1 MKSSKISKTL
11 ICSLLAFSATAFSIH
26 PVLAASPQ
34 GGKIAT
40 TIQAAQG
47 QTDIAALFKKTN
59 FQMDSAAEY
68 GTVMQAIAANESAA
82 VTYVQDS
89 RLSATE
95 VQTTHPIWS
104 GVQNGDRLGV
114 SWSGGD
120 FQHQRI
126 FVYEGNGNAGKWKKA
141 EAADIPLKQGGA
153 PSILNQT
160 PLMPLMPQQQVRETS
175 ASAKSV
181 ADVISVSLYRR
192 VTGNID
198 IYTVKVGSRI
208 QGIYGVGMT
217 APGWIQADGVGTDIV
232 VFQVRASGTPGL
244 FYSGVASATVI
255 RE

>member
-1 MKSSKISKTL
+1 
-11 ICSLLAFSATAFSIH
+11 
-26 PVLAASPQ
+26 
-34 GGKIAT
+34 
-40 TIQAAQG
+40 
-47 QTDIAALFKKTN
+47 
-59 FQMDSAAEY
+59 MDSAAEY
-68 GTVMQAIAANESAA
+68 GKVMQAIAANESAA

-141 EAADIPLKQGGA
+141 EAADIPLKQSGA

-181 ADVISVSLYRR
+181 ADVVSVSLYRR

>member
-1 MKSSKISKTL
+1 
-11 ICSLLAFSATAFSIH
+11 
-26 PVLAASPQ
+26 
-34 GGKIAT
+34 
-40 TIQAAQG
+40 
-47 QTDIAALFKKTN
+47 
-59 FQMDSAAEY
+59 MDSAAEY
-68 GTVMQAIAANESAA
+68 GKVMQAIAANESAA

-181 ADVISVSLYRR
+181 ADVVSVSLYRR

-244 FYSGVASATVI
+244 FYSGVASATII

>member
-1 MKSSKISKTL
+1 
-11 ICSLLAFSATAFSIH
+11 
-26 PVLAASPQ
+26 
-34 GGKIAT
+34 
-40 TIQAAQG
+40 
-47 QTDIAALFKKTN
+47 
-59 FQMDSAAEY
+59 MDSAAEY
-68 GTVMQAIAANESAA
+68 GKVMQAIAANESAS

-126 FVYEGNGNAGKWKKA
+126 FVYEGNGKAGKWKKA

-181 ADVISVSLYRR
+181 ADVVSVSLYRR

>member
-1 MKSSKISKTL
+1 
-11 ICSLLAFSATAFSIH
+11 
-26 PVLAASPQ
+26 
-34 GGKIAT
+34 
-40 TIQAAQG
+40 
-47 QTDIAALFKKTN
+47 
-59 FQMDSAAEY
+59 MDSAAEY
-68 GTVMQAIAANESAA
+68 GKVMQAIAANESAA

-181 ADVISVSLYRR
+181 ADVVSVSLYRR

>member
-1 MKSSKISKTL
+1 
-11 ICSLLAFSATAFSIH
+11 
-26 PVLAASPQ
+26 
-34 GGKIAT
+34 
-40 TIQAAQG
+40 
-47 QTDIAALFKKTN
+47 
-59 FQMDSAAEY
+59 MDSAAEY

>member
-181 ADVISVSLYRR
+181 ADVVSVSLYRR

>member
-11 ICSLLAFSATAFSIH
+11 ICSLLAFSATAFSTN

-181 ADVISVSLYRR
+181 ADVVSVSLYRR

>member
-1 MKSSKISKTL
+1 
-11 ICSLLAFSATAFSIH
+11 
-26 PVLAASPQ
+26 
-34 GGKIAT
+34 
-40 TIQAAQG
+40 
-47 QTDIAALFKKTN
+47 
-59 FQMDSAAEY
+59 MDSAAEY
-68 GTVMQAIAANESAA
+68 GKVMQAIAANESAA

-89 RLSATE
+89 RLSTTE

-181 ADVISVSLYRR
+181 ADVVSVSLYRR

>member
-1 MKSSKISKTL
+1 
-11 ICSLLAFSATAFSIH
+11 
-26 PVLAASPQ
+26 
-34 GGKIAT
+34 
-40 TIQAAQG
+40 
-47 QTDIAALFKKTN
+47 
-59 FQMDSAAEY
+59 MDSAAEY
-68 GTVMQAIAANESAA
+68 GTVMQAIAANESAS

-181 ADVISVSLYRR
+181 ADVVSVSLYRR

>member
-68 GTVMQAIAANESAA
+68 GKVMQAIAANESAA

-89 RLSATE
+89 LLSATE

-181 ADVISVSLYRR
+181 ADVVSVSLYRR

>member
-1 MKSSKISKTL
+1 
-11 ICSLLAFSATAFSIH
+11 
-26 PVLAASPQ
+26 
-34 GGKIAT
+34 
-40 TIQAAQG
+40 
-47 QTDIAALFKKTN
+47 
-59 FQMDSAAEY
+59 MDSAAEY
-68 GTVMQAIAANESAA
+68 GKVMQVIAANESAA

-141 EAADIPLKQGGA
+141 ESADIPLKQGGA

-181 ADVISVSLYRR
+181 ADVVSVSLYRR

>member
-1 MKSSKISKTL
+1 
-11 ICSLLAFSATAFSIH
+11 
-26 PVLAASPQ
+26 
-34 GGKIAT
+34 
-40 TIQAAQG
+40 
-47 QTDIAALFKKTN
+47 
-59 FQMDSAAEY
+59 MDSAAEY
-68 GTVMQAIAANESAA
+68 GKVMQAIAANESAA

-175 ASAKSV
+175 VSAKSV
-181 ADVISVSLYRR
+181 ADVVSVSLYRR

>member
-114 SWSGGD
+114 NWSDGD

-160 PLMPLMPQQQVRETS
+160 PLMPQQQVRETS

>member
-104 GVQNGDRLGV
+104 SVQNGDRLGV
-114 SWSGGD
+114 NWSDGD

-160 PLMPLMPQQQVRETS
+160 PLMPQQQVRETS

-181 ADVISVSLYRR
+181 ADVVSVSLYRR

-217 APGWIQADGVGTDIV
+217 APGWIQADGIGTDIV

>member
-1 MKSSKISKTL
+1 
-11 ICSLLAFSATAFSIH
+11 
-26 PVLAASPQ
+26 
-34 GGKIAT
+34 
-40 TIQAAQG
+40 
-47 QTDIAALFKKTN
+47 
-59 FQMDSAAEY
+59 MDSAAEY
-68 GTVMQAIAANESAA
+68 GKVMQAIAANESAA

-126 FVYEGNGNAGKWKKA
+126 FVYEGNGNAGKWKKT

-181 ADVISVSLYRR
+181 ADVVSVSLYRR

>member
-1 MKSSKISKTL
+1 
-11 ICSLLAFSATAFSIH
+11 
-26 PVLAASPQ
+26 
-34 GGKIAT
+34 
-40 TIQAAQG
+40 
-47 QTDIAALFKKTN
+47 
-59 FQMDSAAEY
+59 MDSAAEY
-68 GTVMQAIAANESAA
+68 GKVMQAIAANESAA

-160 PLMPLMPQQQVRETS
+160 LLMPLMPQQQVRETS

-181 ADVISVSLYRR
+181 ADVVSVSLYRR

>member
-1 MKSSKISKTL
+1 M
-11 ICSLLAFSATAFSIH
+11 
-26 PVLAASPQ
+26 
-34 GGKIAT
+34 
-40 TIQAAQG
+40 
-47 QTDIAALFKKTN
+47 N
-59 FQMDSAAEY
+59 SAAEY
-68 GTVMQAIAANESAA
+68 GKVMQAIAANESAS

-181 ADVISVSLYRR
+181 ADVVSVSLYRR

>member
-11 ICSLLAFSATAFSIH
+11 ICSLLAFSATAFSTN

-68 GTVMQAIAANESAA
+68 EKVMQAIAANESAA

-181 ADVISVSLYRR
+181 ADVVSVSLYRR

>member
-1 MKSSKISKTL
+1 
-11 ICSLLAFSATAFSIH
+11 
-26 PVLAASPQ
+26 
-34 GGKIAT
+34 
-40 TIQAAQG
+40 
-47 QTDIAALFKKTN
+47 
-59 FQMDSAAEY
+59 MDSAAEY
-68 GTVMQAIAANESAA
+68 GKVMQAIAANESAA

-120 FQHQRI
+120 FQYQRI

-181 ADVISVSLYRR
+181 ADVVSVSLYRR

>member
-1 MKSSKISKTL
+1 
-11 ICSLLAFSATAFSIH
+11 
-26 PVLAASPQ
+26 
-34 GGKIAT
+34 
-40 TIQAAQG
+40 
-47 QTDIAALFKKTN
+47 
-59 FQMDSAAEY
+59 MDSAAEY
-68 GTVMQAIAANESAA
+68 GKVMQAIAANESAA

-181 ADVISVSLYRR
+181 ADIVSVSLYRR

>member
-1 MKSSKISKTL
+1 
-11 ICSLLAFSATAFSIH
+11 
-26 PVLAASPQ
+26 
-34 GGKIAT
+34 
-40 TIQAAQG
+40 
-47 QTDIAALFKKTN
+47 
-59 FQMDSAAEY
+59 MDSAAEY
-68 GTVMQAIAANESAA
+68 GKVMQAIAANESAA

>member
-1 MKSSKISKTL
+1 
-11 ICSLLAFSATAFSIH
+11 
-26 PVLAASPQ
+26 
-34 GGKIAT
+34 
-40 TIQAAQG
+40 
-47 QTDIAALFKKTN
+47 
-59 FQMDSAAEY
+59 MDSAVEY
-68 GTVMQAIAANESAA
+68 GKVMQAIAANESAA

-126 FVYEGNGNAGKWKKA
+126 FVYEGNGNAGKWKKT

-181 ADVISVSLYRR
+181 ADVVSVSLYRR

>member
-1 MKSSKISKTL
+1 
-11 ICSLLAFSATAFSIH
+11 
-26 PVLAASPQ
+26 
-34 GGKIAT
+34 
-40 TIQAAQG
+40 
-47 QTDIAALFKKTN
+47 
-59 FQMDSAAEY
+59 MDSAAEY
-68 GTVMQAIAANESAA
+68 GKVMQAIAANESAA

-141 EAADIPLKQGGA
+141 ESADIPLKQGGA

-181 ADVISVSLYRR
+181 ADVVSVSLYRR

>member
-1 MKSSKISKTL
+1 
-11 ICSLLAFSATAFSIH
+11 
-26 PVLAASPQ
+26 
-34 GGKIAT
+34 
-40 TIQAAQG
+40 
-47 QTDIAALFKKTN
+47 
-59 FQMDSAAEY
+59 MDSAAEY
-68 GTVMQAIAANESAA
+68 GKVMQTIAANESAA

-181 ADVISVSLYRR
+181 ADVVSVSLYRR

>member
-120 FQHQRI
+120 FQYQRI

-181 ADVISVSLYRR
+181 ADVVSVSLYRR

>member
-11 ICSLLAFSATAFSIH
+11 ICSLLAFSVTAFSIH

-181 ADVISVSLYRR
+181 ADVVSVSLYRR

>member
-1 MKSSKISKTL
+1 
-11 ICSLLAFSATAFSIH
+11 
-26 PVLAASPQ
+26 
-34 GGKIAT
+34 
-40 TIQAAQG
+40 
-47 QTDIAALFKKTN
+47 
-59 FQMDSAAEY
+59 MDSAVEY
-68 GTVMQAIAANESAA
+68 GKVMQAIAANESAA

-181 ADVISVSLYRR
+181 ADVVSVSLYRR

>member
-1 MKSSKISKTL
+1 M
-11 ICSLLAFSATAFSIH
+11 
-26 PVLAASPQ
+26 
-34 GGKIAT
+34 
-40 TIQAAQG
+40 
-47 QTDIAALFKKTN
+47 
-59 FQMDSAAEY
+59 E
-68 GTVMQAIAANESAA
+68 
-82 VTYVQDS
+82 
-89 RLSATE
+89 
-95 VQTTHPIWS
+95 
-104 GVQNGDRLGV
+104 
-114 SWSGGD
+114 
-120 FQHQRI
+120 
-126 FVYEGNGNAGKWKKA
+126 KA

-181 ADVISVSLYRR
+181 ADVVSVSLYRR

>member
-11 ICSLLAFSATAFSIH
+11 ICSLLAFSATAFSIN

-181 ADVISVSLYRR
+181 ADVVSVSLYRR

>member
-1 MKSSKISKTL
+1 
-11 ICSLLAFSATAFSIH
+11 
-26 PVLAASPQ
+26 
-34 GGKIAT
+34 
-40 TIQAAQG
+40 
-47 QTDIAALFKKTN
+47 
-59 FQMDSAAEY
+59 MDSAAEY

-181 ADVISVSLYRR
+181 ADVVSVSLYRR

>member
-1 MKSSKISKTL
+1 
-11 ICSLLAFSATAFSIH
+11 
-26 PVLAASPQ
+26 
-34 GGKIAT
+34 
-40 TIQAAQG
+40 
-47 QTDIAALFKKTN
+47 
-59 FQMDSAAEY
+59 MDSAAEY
-68 GTVMQAIAANESAA
+68 GKVMQAIAANESAS

-181 ADVISVSLYRR
+181 ADVVSVSLYRR

>member
-1 MKSSKISKTL
+1 
-11 ICSLLAFSATAFSIH
+11 
-26 PVLAASPQ
+26 
-34 GGKIAT
+34 
-40 TIQAAQG
+40 
-47 QTDIAALFKKTN
+47 
-59 FQMDSAAEY
+59 MDSAAEY
-68 GTVMQAIAANESAA
+68 GKVMQAIAANESAA

-89 RLSATE
+89 RLSAIE

-181 ADVISVSLYRR
+181 ADVVSVSLYRR

>member
-1 MKSSKISKTL
+1 
-11 ICSLLAFSATAFSIH
+11 
-26 PVLAASPQ
+26 
-34 GGKIAT
+34 
-40 TIQAAQG
+40 
-47 QTDIAALFKKTN
+47 
-59 FQMDSAAEY
+59 MDSAAEY
-68 GTVMQAIAANESAA
+68 GKVIQAIAANESAA

-114 SWSGGD
+114 NWSGGD

-181 ADVISVSLYRR
+181 ADVVSVSLYRR

>member
-1 MKSSKISKTL
+1 
-11 ICSLLAFSATAFSIH
+11 
-26 PVLAASPQ
+26 
-34 GGKIAT
+34 
-40 TIQAAQG
+40 
-47 QTDIAALFKKTN
+47 
-59 FQMDSAAEY
+59 MDSAAEY
-68 GTVMQAIAANESAA
+68 GKVMQAIAANESAV

-181 ADVISVSLYRR
+181 ADVVSVSLYRR